1 MKTDSNLARLDHHQ
15 GHPDHWTSQVVDHF
29 NHQGKRLKVF
39 VMWISNF
46 ILRKSQLFWNSKI
59 LLFFWELNLSFT
71 MSSFCPGVYV
81 LLMSVLST
89 VLSIIGFVFY
99 RFFFVSRFVLRE
111 LWTTDKRPTRI
122 ETGTEFNQSKA
133 KNLNNRLDTNLI
145 KKERF
150 FLEMHYPL
158 VTLHDSL

>member
-1 MKTDSNLARLDHHQ
+1 MFRKQIWWIWSVWWSVDWDD
-15 GHPDHWTSQVVDHF
+15 GHWRTIGQYWWISII
-29 NHQGKRLKVF
+29 KESVF
-39 VMWISNF
+39 V
-46 ILRKSQLFWNSKI
+46 R
-59 LLFFWELNLSFT
+59 
-71 MSSFCPGVYV
+71 VYVVFV

-99 RFFFVSRFVLRE
+99 RFFWFVLRE
-111 LWTTDKRPTRI
+111 SWTTDKRPTRI

-150 FLEMHYPL
+150 SGDALSSGNPIDRTWQVIIPL
-158 VTLHDSL
+158 PILNSNKSKSCIWRRRCFH